1 MDWNIFHHFSD
12 VNALVDTIIECTEK
26 IILHTQVFCK
36 DLLSKGEV
44 KKLMIVLSS
53 IKLVK
58 NKVVFFKS
66 LFGKKIPKDYMDGDL
81 EELIQ
86 SIYTQVIEYYKRWVL
101 FVCHKN
107 KWCNLMYKLVTYL
120 LFYFILFLEWWNETI
135 FIGIKTF
142 VWSIRASEKQYF
154 DSQNKK
160 EIKWNKRQQIT
171 DLISDVNLTFV
182 LVPFGGFR
190 GLNRKQH
197 C

>member
-1 MDWNIFHHFSD
+1 MLRKNDSNPNYRSKASLLQVNLIGLNIFHHFSD

-53 IKLVK
+53 VKLVK

-86 SIYTQVIEYYKRWVL
+86 SIYTQVIEYYKR
-101 FVCHKN
+101 
-107 KWCNLMYKLVTYL
+107 
-120 LFYFILFLEWWNETI
+120 
-135 FIGIKTF
+135 
-142 VWSIRASEKQYF
+142 
-154 DSQNKK
+154 
-160 EIKWNKRQQIT
+160 
-171 DLISDVNLTFV
+171 
-182 LVPFGGFR
+182 
-190 GLNRKQH
+190 
-197 C
+197 

>member
-1 MDWNIFHHFSD
+1 MALALITALCYKLISLDWNIFHHFSD

-53 IKLVK
+53 VKLVK

-101 FVCHKN
+101 FVCLKN
-107 KWCNLMYKLVTYL
+107 KWCDFWRKLVTYL
-120 LFYFILFLEWWNETI
+120 FLTYSI
-135 FIGIKTF
+135 FCGVKRNHF
-142 VWSIRASEKQYF
+142 F
-154 DSQNKK
+154 DQS
-160 EIKWNKRQQIT
+160 
-171 DLISDVNLTFV
+171 
-182 LVPFGGFR
+182 
-190 GLNRKQH
+190 
-197 C
+197 

>member
-36 DLLSKGEV
+36 ELLSKGEV

-53 IKLVK
+53 VKLVK

-160 EIKWNKRQQIT
+160 RNQMKQTTTNNWLDFWCKLDICSCSFW
-171 DLISDVNLTFV
+171 
-182 LVPFGGFR
+182 GF
-190 GLNRKQH
+190 
-197 C
+197 